1 MFAQVNS
8 EHCRH
13 KIFNAEFTIDG
24 EPQPHSLF
32 QMIKMS
38 YAAAPRGVLSAYQDN
53 AAVIEGHA
61 AMRWFAGADH
71 IWRSHDEPVHILMKV
86 ETHNHPTGIS
96 PHPGAAT
103 GAGGE
108 IRDEAATGL
117 GGKPKAGL
125 AGFSVSNLRIPGL
138 EQPWEA
144 PLSTPPR
151 MASALQIM
159 LDGPLGAAAYNNEF
173 GRPNLNGYF
182 RTYEAVTPDGRN
194 RGYHKPIMIAGG
206 YGNIRPG
213 HVQKREV
220 VVGAKLIVLGGP
232 AMLIGL
238 GGGAASSMAT
248 GASSAELDFAS
259 VQRANPELERRCQEV
274 VDACWALGEDNPILS
289 IHDVGAGGISNA
301 LPELVHADG
310 RGGRFQL
317 RDVQAADPALSPME
331 IWCNESQERY
341 VIAIEAKDLAAFG
354 AICARERC
362 PHAVV
367 GTATAEQQ
375 LVVEDEL
382 LGNNTVDMPM
392 PVLLGKPP
400 RMKRESR
407 RASTR
412 FDAIDTA
419 GIDLAEAARR
429 VLQLP
434 AVASKQFLITIGDR
448 TVGGLTVRDQM
459 VGPWQVPVADC
470 AVTATGFEATTGE
483 AMAMGERTPLA
494 LLDAPASGR
503 MAVAEAVLNIAA
515 ARIEKLSDIRLSAN
529 WMAACGQSDEDAR
542 LFDTVKAVGAELCPA
557 LGIAIPVGKDSL
569 SMKSVW
575 QDEHGVTQTQTAPMS
590 LIVSAFAPVADVRAS
605 LTPQLKLDAGDTRL
619 VLVDLGAGRNRL
631 GGSALAQVYGAVGD
645 VAPDLDDARR
655 LRVAFEW
662 IQQRNADGTLLA
674 YHDRSDGGLLA
685 TLAEMAFAGHC
696 GAEIVLDELG
706 GDAAAALFSEELGFV
721 VQLRAEHAASTV
733 AALREAGLAAHDIG
747 TVTTQDRLLFTHGAQ
762 TLLDASRSRWHRLW
776 AETSHRIAALRDN
789 PDCANEEF
797 AALADAADPGLHV
810 KLSFTPAAA
819 PHLAR
824 KPKVAILR
832 EQGVNGQYEMAYA
845 FAAAG
850 FESVDVHMSEVL
862 EGRVRL
868 ADFAGLAACGG
879 FSYGDVL
886 GAGQGWARTILFNE
900 RGRREFADFLASPER
915 FALGVCNG
923 CQMFAALKDIVPG
936 AGHWPAFRRNRSE
949 QFEARWAQVELLESK
964 AMFFAGMAGTRLPI
978 AVAHGE
984 GRAEFAGDAELT
996 ALQAA
1001 GQIAMRYVTTR
1012 GEVATRYPANPNGS
1026 PEGLAAVCNADGR
1039 VTILMPHPER
1049 TIAGTTGSWWPQDY
1063 AASGGVGKTPWF
1075 EMFVNARR
1083 FVN

>member
-1 MFAQVNS
+1 
-8 EHCRH
+8 
-13 KIFNAEFTIDG
+13 
-24 EPQPHSLF
+24 
-32 QMIKMS
+32 
-38 YAAAPRGVLSAYQDN
+38 
-53 AAVIEGHA
+53 
-61 AMRWFAGADH
+61 
-71 IWRSHDEPVHILMKV
+71 
-86 ETHNHPTGIS
+86 
-96 PHPGAAT
+96 
-103 GAGGE
+103 
-108 IRDEAATGL
+108 
-117 GGKPKAGL
+117 
-125 AGFSVSNLRIPGL
+125 
-138 EQPWEA
+138 PWEA
-144 PLSTPPR
+144 DLPRPPR

-159 LDGPLGAAAYNNEF
+159 IDGPIGAAAYNNEF

-182 RTYEAVTPDGRN
+182 RTYEALTPDGRDGASDCTRN

-206 YGNIRPG
+206 YGNIRAE

-220 VVGAKLIVLGGP
+220 IEGAKLIVLGGP

-274 VDACWALGEDNPILS
+274 VDACWALGGKNPILS

-301 LPELVHADG
+301 LPELVDADD
-310 RGGRFQL
+310 RGGHFQL

-341 VIAIEAKDLAAFG
+341 VIAIAAADVDAFA

-362 PHAVV
+362 PYAVV
-367 GTATAEQQ
+367 GTATAERQ
-375 LVVEDEL
+375 LIVDDA
-382 LGNNTVDMPM
+382 LGTQPAVDMPM

-400 RMKRESR
+400 RMKR
-407 RASTR
+407 ASTR
-412 FDAIDTA
+412 APRSFPALDTSA
-419 GIDLAEAARR
+419 IDLADAAQR
-429 VLQLP
+429 VLRLP
-434 AVASKQFLITIGDR
+434 AVAGKSFLITIGDR

-470 AVTATGFEATTGE
+470 AVTASGFEAITGE

-529 WMAACGQSDEDAR
+529 WMAACGQGDEDAR

-575 QDEHGVTQTQTAPMS
+575 PDANGATQTQTAPLS

-605 LTPQLKLDAGDTRL
+605 LTPQLRTDAGETRL
-619 VLVDLGAGRNRL
+619 VLVDLGGGQNRL
-631 GGSALAQVYGAVGD
+631 GGSALAQVFNAVGD
-645 VAPDLDDARR
+645 VAPDLDTPQR
-655 LRVAFEW
+655 LRTAFEQ
-662 IQQRNADGTLLA
+662 IQQLNAGGKLLA
-674 YHDRSDGGLLA
+674 YHDRSDGGLFA

-696 GAEIVLDELG
+696 GLDVALDALH
-706 GDAAAALFSEELGFV
+706 GDTAAALFNEELGFV
-721 VQLRAEHAASTV
+721 VQLRAADAPRIV
-733 AALREAGLAAHDIG
+733 AGLREAGLAAHDIG
-747 TVTTQDRLLFTHGAQ
+747 TVTQRDRLRFAREGRTVLES
-762 TLLDASRSRWHRLW
+762 SRSDWHRLW

-797 AALADAADPGLHV
+797 AALADAGDPGLHV
-810 KLSFTPAAA
+810 QLTFTPSAA
-819 PHLAR
+819 PHVAR
-824 KPKVAILR
+824 RPKVAILR

-845 FAAAG
+845 FHAAG
-850 FESVDVHMSEVL
+850 FEAVDVHMSDVL
-862 EGRVRL
+862 EGRVTL
-868 ADFAGLAACGG
+868 AGFAGLAACGG

-886 GAGQGWARTILFNE
+886 GAGQGWAKTILFNE
-900 RGRREFADFLASPER
+900 RGRAEFQQFLANPER

-936 AGHWPAFRRNRSE
+936 AERWPAFRRNRSE
-949 QFEARWAQVELLESK
+949 QFEARWTQVELLESK
-964 AMFFAGMAGTRLPI
+964 SIFFAGMAGTRMPI
-978 AVAHGE
+978 AVSHGE
-984 GRAEFAGDAELT
+984 GRAEFVGADDLA

-1001 GQIAMRYVTTR
+1001 KQAALRYVTTR
-1012 GEVATRYPANPNGS
+1012 GEIATRYPANPNGS
-1026 PEGLAAVCNADGR
+1026 PAGLASVCNADGR

-1049 TIAGTTGSWWPQDY
+1049 TIAGTTGSWWPQDF
-1063 AASGGVGKTPWF
+1063 AADGGIGKTPWF
-1075 EMFVNARR
+1075 RMFVNARK
-1083 FVN
+1083 FAG